1 MATSLSTFSNV
12 IPCPVDWGQ
21 NWVLFRL
28 PHIFPRI
35 PQLFFAAEQFSVGFD
50 VTVRDKFGR
59 VIRSFPLSIYGYVFS
74 SPDQPDLPPDQQR
87 VLKSIME
94 ARTEFLQFDSNW
106 TIAPSRAGSG
116 SVGEVYVDL
125 LLTCEQKP
133 LKQTIR

>member
-1 MATSLSTFSNV
+1 MATSLATFSNL

-35 PQLFFAAEQFSVGFD
+35 PQLSFAAEQFNVEFD
-50 VTVRDKFGR
+50 VTVRDKFGQ
-59 VIRSFPLSIYGYVFS
+59 VIRSFPLSIYGYVFL
-74 SPDQPDLPPDQQR
+74 SPDQPDIPLDQQR
-87 VLKSIME
+87 VIKSIME
-94 ARTEFLQFDSNW
+94 TRTEFLQFNSNW

-116 SVGEVYVDL
+116 SFAEVCVDL
-125 LLTCEQKP
+125 LFACEQKP